1 MNHLA
6 RECLDRTLLLMRD
19 EVTADV
25 SDETLF
31 TALHSTNVVLTG
43 NVENLSSHAA
53 QCALITGALLMARS
67 AQHVC
72 LDVPDLP
79 LAGRQPLLKHG
90 TLVSSLL
97 EVSRDLVP
105 GVEFSVGAPQ
115 RAVDLEVVFGDST
128 PRFAALAS
136 FAVNASAWSAYLQP
150 LSRASRW
157 RERRWPFGGLAVG
170 ALVAGE
176 AFKASMR
183 KLRRFARAPA
193 MFDKVFAPTR
203 ETRFDLAPPEAPRA
217 TGLGNFDFV
226 SGGAIAN
233 VVLFCLGRIPDV
245 MGNGRVVE
253 DAVSDHANLNR
264 YSLLRRSQ
272 VSTSKVKMLLEVDL
286 GELRLTSAPV
296 RLNEQS
302 VGELLPLAPRV
313 LVGVDHI
320 PTRWFVQRLKPTW
333 LGVGATTHWNAMAS
347 FHEGELACA
356 GCLHPRD
363 DGADT
368 PIPTAAFVSFWS
380 GLLLAAHFVRAAG
393 SGMFGRREQQVFLT
407 PMRPE
412 SVWWS
417 PVARHRE
424 CPVCGGQL
432 AAA

>member
-1 MNHLA
+1 MNPLT
-6 RECLDRTLLLMRD
+6 RECLDRTFLLMRD
-19 EVTADV
+19 EVTDDV

-31 TALHSTNVVLTG
+31 TALHSTDVVLTG
-43 NVENLSSHAA
+43 NAENLSSHAA
-53 QCALITGALLMARS
+53 QCALVTSALLMARS
-67 AQHVC
+67 AHRVY

-79 LAGRQPLLKHG
+79 LAGRQPPLKLG
-90 TLVSSLL
+90 TLVSSLID
-97 EVSRDLVP
+97 VSRDLVP

-115 RAVDLEVVFGDST
+115 RAVDLGVVFGDST
-128 PRFAALAS
+128 PRFVARAS
-136 FAVNASAWSAYLQP
+136 FAVNASAWSAYLHP

-157 RERRWPFGGLAVG
+157 RERRWPFGGLAVS

-176 AFKASMR
+176 AFKISMR
-183 KLRRFARAPA
+183 KLRRFARVPA
-193 MFDKVFAPTR
+193 MFDKMFAPTR
-203 ETRFDLAPPEAPRA
+203 EIRFDLAPPEAPRTA
-217 TGLGNFDFV
+217 GLGNFDFV

-245 MGNGRVVE
+245 TGNGRIVE
-253 DAVSDHANLNR
+253 DSVSDHSNLNR

-272 VSTSKVKMLLEVDL
+272 ISARKVNTLLEVDL

-296 RLNEQS
+296 RLDQQS
-302 VGELLPLAPRV
+302 VGELLPLAQRV

-320 PTRWFVQRLKPTW
+320 PTRWFVQRLQPTW

-347 FHEGELACA
+347 FHTRELACA

-363 DGADT
+363 DPADT

-380 GLLLAAHFVRAAG
+380 GLLLAAHFVRSAG
-393 SGMFGRREQQVFLT
+393 GGMFGHREQQVFLT

-417 PVARHRE
+417 PVARNRE
-424 CPVCGGQL
+424 CPVYSVRLL
-432 AAA
+432 AA